1 MRSILL
7 LRCRKRVEVVVIQ
20 RIELIHVEVSL
31 QNPLLEVVRL
41 LAGSGLSWHLA
52 YRCFH
57 GGDTLGA
64 RVVLRSKRQADAAST
79 GRSSNGGCPLG
90 ARA

>member
-1 MRSILL
+1 
-7 LRCRKRVEVVVIQ
+7 
-20 RIELIHVEVSL
+20 
-31 QNPLLEVVRL
+31 VVRL